1 VFIEDFDLTMDRAL
15 AQGVDLWLNT
25 PRRPLE
31 ACGVGGMK
39 AGANGSLNCSTLDG
53 WWDEV
58 WNDADPAAAPIGWC
72 IGTGKRYE
80 DLDAQDASDAESL
93 YDWLERK
100 IVPAFYDRDAQ
111 GLPRAWL
118 ASIRQSMA
126 SLAPTWSVHRMVHD
140 YVESF
145 YLPGARRARWLAAEG
160 GARARDLASAL
171 QRLRDGWPAIRVA
184 VEDVTVAPG
193 GAMRAEIVAD
203 LGLLEPSDVTV
214 QLWVAP
220 SLRAAH
226 PLAARFEERRDGV
239 ARYSAQVP
247 QETGTDA
254 ELVARVLPCHAALA
268 GMCVPDLITWSD

>member
-1 VFIEDFDLTMDRAL
+1 MAGGTRYGTMPTR
-15 AQGVDLWLNT
+15 
-25 PRRPLE
+25 PRRRSAGVSEPASATRTLTHRTRAMPNRCTTGSSARSFRPSTTGMPR
-31 ACGVGGMK
+31 ACPVPGWPRS
-39 AGANGSLNCSTLDG
+39 ASRWRAWPRRGACT
-53 WWDEV
+53 
-58 WNDADPAAAPIGWC
+58 GWC
-72 IGTGKRYE
+72 TTTSSR
-80 DLDAQDASDAESL
+80 ST
-93 YDWLERK
+93 
-100 IVPAFYDRDAQ
+100 FQ
-111 GLPRAWL
+111 GRAPRAG
-118 ASIRQSMA
+118 
-126 SLAPTWSVHRMVHD
+126 P
-140 YVESF
+140 
-145 YLPGARRARWLAAEG
+145 RARAGG

-171 QRLRDGWPAIRVA
+171 ERLRDGWPAIRVA

-254 ELVARVLPCHAALA
+254 ELVARVLPCHPALA